1 MSFVTNIFKK
11 PIDWLQ
17 NTLAKRVVGSVL
29 RKLIAGVGVGLIT
42 LGTLAG
48 VPEEG
53 RKLAEGIAQNQ
64 DVIFEYASGV
74 VLFLGATIWG
84 VLEKFKNK

>member
-1 MSFVTNIFKK
+1 MSFIGNILKK
-11 PIDWLQ
+11 PVDWIQ
-17 NTLAKRVVGSVL
+17 NTFAKRIVGSVL
-29 RKLIAGVGVGLIT
+29 RKLIAGVGAGLVA
-42 LGTLAG
+42 LGAVAG

-53 RKLAEGIAQNQ
+53 KELAEAVTQNQ
-64 DVIFEYASGV
+64 EVIYEYVSGV